1 RLLPWEKPILFP
13 QYFRHKFL
21 LLSFYF
27 FYFKTKV
34 YLHILYIKYL
44 LKSVYMAI
52 VKESST
58 NQFNKRLVTTK
69 CPVTFI
75 AYKMGN
81 RWKPL
86 VIRELFSGTKRYGEL
101 KRAIPPISEK
111 MLIQTLKELEVD
123 GIINRK
129 AMPVV
134 PPHVEY
140 TLTDSGQDLEPVIAA
155 MVKWS
160 LKYNIQ

>member
-1 RLLPWEKPILFP
+1 
-13 QYFRHKFL
+13 
-21 LLSFYF
+21 
-27 FYFKTKV
+27 
-34 YLHILYIKYL
+34 
-44 LKSVYMAI
+44 MAA

-75 AYKMGN
+75 ANKMGN

-86 VIRELFSGTKRYGEL
+86 VIRQLFSGTKRYGEL
-101 KRAIPPISEK
+101 KRAIPAITEK
-111 MLIQTLKELEVD
+111 MLIQTLKELEAD
-123 GIINRK
+123 GILDRK

-140 TLTDSGQDLEPVIAA
+140 SLTASGRDLEPVITE

-160 LKYNIQ
+160 LKYNV

>member
-1 RLLPWEKPILFP
+1 M
-13 QYFRHKFL
+13 
-21 LLSFYF
+21 SN
-27 FYFKTKV
+27 
-34 YLHILYIKYL
+34 
-44 LKSVYMAI
+44 

-58 NQFNKRLVTTK
+58 NQFNKRLVNTN

-75 AYKMGN
+75 ANKMGN

-101 KRAIPPISEK
+101 KRAIPAVTEK

-140 TLTDSGQDLEPVIAA
+140 SLTGKDLEPVISA
-155 MVKWS
+155 MVTWA
-160 LKYNIQ
+160 LKYNTH

>member
-1 RLLPWEKPILFP
+1 
-13 QYFRHKFL
+13 
-21 LLSFYF
+21 
-27 FYFKTKV
+27 
-34 YLHILYIKYL
+34 
-44 LKSVYMAI
+44 MAT
-52 VKESST
+52 VKQSST
-58 NQFNKRLVTTK
+58 NQFNKKLVTTK

-75 AYKMGN
+75 TNKMGN

-86 VIRELFSGTKRYGEL
+86 VIRQLFLGTKRYGEL
-101 KRAIPPISEK
+101 RRAIPAITEK
-111 MLIQTLKELEVD
+111 MLFQTLKELELD

-140 TLTDSGQDLEPVIAA
+140 SLTDCGRDLEPVINE

>member
-1 RLLPWEKPILFP
+1 
-13 QYFRHKFL
+13 
-21 LLSFYF
+21 
-27 FYFKTKV
+27 
-34 YLHILYIKYL
+34 
-44 LKSVYMAI
+44 MAA

-58 NQFNKRLVTTK
+58 NQINKRLVTTK

-75 AYKMGN
+75 ANKIGN

-86 VIRELFSGTKRYGEL
+86 VIRELFSGTRRYGEL
-101 KRAIPPISEK
+101 KRAIPAITEK
-111 MLIQTLKELEVD
+111 MLIQTLKELEVG
-123 GIINRK
+123 GIVNRK

-140 TLTDSGQDLEPVIAA
+140 SLTDSGRDLESVITE

-160 LKYNIQ
+160 LKYNTSK

>member
-1 RLLPWEKPILFP
+1 M
-13 QYFRHKFL
+13 
-21 LLSFYF
+21 
-27 FYFKTKV
+27 T
-34 YLHILYIKYL
+34 
-44 LKSVYMAI
+44 AI
-52 VKESST
+52 KESST

-75 AYKMGN
+75 ANRMGN

-86 VIRELFSGTKRYGEL
+86 VIRELFLGTKRYGEL
-101 KRAIPPISEK
+101 KRAIHPITEK
-111 MLIQTLKELEVD
+111 MLIQTLKELEAD
-123 GIINRK
+123 GIIRRE

-140 TLTDSGQDLEPVIAA
+140 SLTACGRDLEPVINE

-160 LKYNIQ
+160 LKYNTLQ

>member
-1 RLLPWEKPILFP
+1 M
-13 QYFRHKFL
+13 
-21 LLSFYF
+21 
-27 FYFKTKV
+27 
-34 YLHILYIKYL
+34 
-44 LKSVYMAI
+44 YMAN

-58 NQFNKRLVTTK
+58 NQFNKRLVTTS

-75 AYKMGN
+75 ANKMGN

-101 KRAIPPISEK
+101 KRSIPAITEK

-123 GIINRK
+123 GIISRK

-134 PPHVEY
+134 PPRVEY
-140 TLTDSGQDLEPVIAA
+140 SLTDCGQDLEPVISE

-160 LKYNIQ
+160 LKYNTR

>member
-1 RLLPWEKPILFP
+1 
-13 QYFRHKFL
+13 
-21 LLSFYF
+21 
-27 FYFKTKV
+27 
-34 YLHILYIKYL
+34 
-44 LKSVYMAI
+44 MAA

-58 NQFNKRLVTTK
+58 NQLNKRLVTTK

-75 AYKMGN
+75 ANKMGN

-111 MLIQTLKELEVD
+111 MLIQTLKELEFD

-140 TLTDSGQDLEPVIAA
+140 SLTESGKDLEAVITE

-160 LKYNIQ
+160 LKYNIQE

>member
-1 RLLPWEKPILFP
+1 M
-13 QYFRHKFL
+13 
-21 LLSFYF
+21 
-27 FYFKTKV
+27 
-34 YLHILYIKYL
+34 
-44 LKSVYMAI
+44 MA

-58 NQFNKRLVTTK
+58 NQYNKRLVTTQ
-69 CPVTFI
+69 CPITFI

-86 VIRELFSGTKRYGEL
+86 VIRQLFSGTKRYGEL
-101 KRAIPPISEK
+101 RKAITAVSEK
-111 MLIQTLKELEVD
+111 MLIQTLRELEAD

-129 AMPVV
+129 AMPVI

-140 TLTDSGQDLEPVIAA
+140 SLTESGKDLEPVISE

-160 LKYNIQ
+160 LKHNRSHESTTNC

>member
-1 RLLPWEKPILFP
+1 
-13 QYFRHKFL
+13 
-21 LLSFYF
+21 
-27 FYFKTKV
+27 
-34 YLHILYIKYL
+34 
-44 LKSVYMAI
+44 MADF
-52 VKESST
+52 KESST
-58 NQFNKRLVTTK
+58 NQLNKRLVNTK

-86 VIRELFSGTKRYGEL
+86 VIRELFSGMKRYGEL

-111 MLIQTLKELEVD
+111 MLIQTLKELEID

-129 AMPVV
+129 AIPVI

-140 TLTDSGQDLEPVIAA
+140 SLTDSGQDLEPVISE

>member
-1 RLLPWEKPILFP
+1 MAN
-13 QYFRHKFL
+13 
-21 LLSFYF
+21 
-27 FYFKTKV
+27 FK
-34 YLHILYIKYL
+34 
-44 LKSVYMAI
+44 
-52 VKESST
+52 ENST

-75 AYKMGN
+75 VNKMGN

-101 KRAIPPISEK
+101 KKAIPAVTEK
-111 MLIQTLKELEVD
+111 MLIQTLKELEAD

-140 TLTDSGQDLEPVIAA
+140 SLTVSGKDLEPVINE

-160 LKYNIQ
+160 LKYNTH

>member
-1 RLLPWEKPILFP
+1 
-13 QYFRHKFL
+13 
-21 LLSFYF
+21 
-27 FYFKTKV
+27 
-34 YLHILYIKYL
+34 
-44 LKSVYMAI
+44 MAA

-58 NQFNKRLVTTK
+58 NQLNKRLVTTK

-75 AYKMGN
+75 ANKMGN

-86 VIRELFSGTKRYGEL
+86 IIRELFSGTRRYGEL
-101 KRAIPPISEK
+101 KRAVPAITEK
-111 MLIQTLKELEVD
+111 MLIQTLKELEAD
-123 GIINRK
+123 GIISRK

-140 TLTDSGQDLEPVIAA
+140 TLTGSGLDLEPVITE

>member
-1 RLLPWEKPILFP
+1 MTNI
-13 QYFRHKFL
+13 
-21 LLSFYF
+21 
-27 FYFKTKV
+27 
-34 YLHILYIKYL
+34 
-44 LKSVYMAI
+44 
-52 VKESST
+52 KESST
-58 NQFNKRLVTTK
+58 NQLNKRLVTTS

-75 AYKMGN
+75 ANKMGN

-86 VIRELFSGTKRYGEL
+86 VIKELFSGIKRYGEL
-101 KRAIPPISEK
+101 KRSIPAISEK
-111 MLIQTLKELEVD
+111 MLIQTLKELEAD

-140 TLTDSGQDLEPVIAA
+140 SLTECGQDLEAVLGE

-160 LKYNIQ
+160 LKYNNQS

>member
-1 RLLPWEKPILFP
+1 
-13 QYFRHKFL
+13 
-21 LLSFYF
+21 
-27 FYFKTKV
+27 
-34 YLHILYIKYL
+34 
-44 LKSVYMAI
+44 MAA

-69 CPVTFI
+69 CPVTYI
-75 AYKMGN
+75 TNKMGN
-81 RWKPL
+81 RWKPF

-101 KRAIPPISEK
+101 KRAIPAISEK
-111 MLIQTLKELEVD
+111 MLIQTLKELEAD
-123 GIINRK
+123 SIINRK

-140 TLTDSGQDLEPVIAA
+140 TLTDSGRDLEPVITE

-160 LKYNIQ
+160 LKYNV